1 MYPMCVGACASVN
14 DWRLEC
20 PVWESVL
27 SYQVGLK
34 ERTQVIRI
42 SNRTLVPTEATYF
55 RIENVTKQF
64 EVPNEWLGNC

>member
-1 MYPMCVGACASVN
+1 MYPVCGCMRLS

-20 PVWESVL
+20 PVWGSVL

-34 ERTQVIRI
+34 ERTQVVRV
-42 SNRTLVPTEATYF
+42 SNRALVPTEATYF